1 MVAQTLPLELPP
13 GFVLSDAT
21 EGVIGAGK
29 IPVLAPVPASPSDFR
44 TSSLISSNVGI
55 GVDEAYS
62 KDEQQLN
69 EFLKLH
75 PMLSML
81 VYAYGSNSNL
91 PRARCQIS
99 KYRSQFI
106 TGWNFALV
114 ALLLSQG
121 SHQPPHATAGV
132 EHV

>member
-99 KYRSQFI
+99 QSIHHR
-106 TGWNFALV
+106 WNFALV